1 MKDISNEK
9 FIVYSFSSQED
20 LYEWM
25 VKNHKEKSYFFTPV
39 QLGNPEKNKHSE
51 KLLYVDLVYTLLCFG
66 WIDGWQKKIDG
77 NLCSRCSPRVKNSP
91 WTEQNKIRCEFLIKQ
106 NKMHPAGLQAY
117 EEGKKRNPFV
127 IHPLVLEAIN
137 SNDVIKKNFYSFPKE
152 YQRIRIN
159 NIQSR
164 MDKDMDGFYKRL
176 EIFKQKTKQGLMY
189 GFWNDYGRLKI

>member
-9 FIVYSFSSQED
+9 FIVYSFSSPDD

-25 VKNHKEKSYFFTPV
+25 VKNHAEKSYFFAPV
-39 QLGNPEKNKHSE
+39 QLGNPEKHKNSD
-51 KLLYVDLVYTLLCFG
+51 KLLYIDLVYTLLCFG

-91 WTEQNKIRCEFLIKQ
+91 WTEQNKIRCEMLIKQ

-117 EEGKKRNPFV
+117 EEGKRRNLFK
-127 IHPLVLEAIN
+127 IHPLVLEVIN
-137 SNDVIKKNFYSFPKE
+137 FDDTIKKNFYSFPEE

-176 EIFKQKTKQGLMY
+176 DIFKQKTKAGLMY
-189 GFWNDYGRLKI
+189 GLE